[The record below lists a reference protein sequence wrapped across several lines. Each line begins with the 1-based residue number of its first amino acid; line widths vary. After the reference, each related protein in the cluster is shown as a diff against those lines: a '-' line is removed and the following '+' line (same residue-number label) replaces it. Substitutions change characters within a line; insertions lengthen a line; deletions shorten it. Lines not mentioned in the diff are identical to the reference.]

1 MKLLAPLLLVLS
13 ALSPSFAQEAANP
26 ESVKK
31 HEYQSDVA
39 RLRKI
44 VIESL
49 YSHREVFLRELIS
62 NANDAIEKLRLTAL
76 KDKSVWDGVAPLNIT
91 LQLYKDPEGEGGR
104 LVIADTGIGMSPEEL
119 TANLGTLAKSGT
131 SEFLAK
137 ADTSS
142 SGSGG
147 NGNLIG
153 AFGLGFYS
161 SFLVADKV
169 YVSSLPP
176 PSAANPNPVQ
186 HVFASSSEEP
196 SFEVYKDPRGNTLG
210 RGTEITLV
218 LKKEALEYLEEEKV
232 KQLVSKHSGFASS
245 FPIYLFTN
253 RTEEQP
259 VPQDVTEATEE
270 RPKVD
275 DEEVLIEDTPEKKD
289 ENAAIQ
295 MREVTIEE
303 WVHLN
308 NQAPLWARDPKEVT
322 DEEYK
327 NFYQVTF
334 KQHKDPIIW
343 HHFKGDSG
351 PVSFKALIFVPQ
363 SLPEDYWQSAQAS
376 IQDTRLMVKRVLITS
391 DFGEHKLP
399 KWISWIKVLIDADDL
414 PLNVSRETLQS
425 TRFLRQIK
433 NIVVTRFIQ
442 AMTKVAEEEPER
454 YMEILKNYNH
464 VLKLGVIETAIEGKS
479 GNRDKLAGLT
489 RWDTTLRKGISLEE
503 YVEGRKEGQNQ
514 IYFLANIGQ
523 STENMRHS
531 VFVEKLVA
539 RGYEVILMTD
549 TMDEIFVSNL
559 RVFSGM
565 QFQDVAK
572 KGLQYGDEDR
582 EQEKKDM
589 DKFKEGYKPLVD
601 FFVKSTKEA
610 IKDVVISNRLVTSPC
625 AIVVDSFGYSANMEK
640 LLTSHGKKS
649 ALQDLATR
657 QKVLEINPR
666 SPLIEGLLNRI
677 LALGEDGSERDKEE
691 ETELTEVVNILI
703 DGALIRSGFEV
714 MESNIFFERVDR
726 ALRRSLGV
734 SETAK
739 TEVHVKPAPPTA
751 AAPPTDAGE
760 ISMDPNDF
768 IELKDLKES
777 LKPELDRSFGAPKTS
792 EEGEA
797 KPIMFDANKAREMAG
812 GDPAK
817 MEKIAEEVV
826 KHIEL

>member
-13 ALSPSFAQEAANP
+13 ALSPSLAQEAPNP

-91 LQLYKDPEGEGGR
+91 LQLYKDPEGKSGR
-104 LVIADTGIGMSPEEL
+104 LVISDTGIGMSPEEL

-232 KQLVSKHSGFASS
+232 KQLVVKHSGFASS

-259 VPQDVTEATEE
+259 VPQDDMDAAEE
-270 RPKVD
+270 KPKVD

-289 ENAAIQ
+289 ENSAVQ
-295 MREVTIEE
+295 TRNVTIEE

-327 NFYQVTF
+327 NFYQATF
-334 KQHKDPIIW
+334 KQQKDPVLW

-351 PVSFKALIFVPQ
+351 PVSFRALIFVPE

-376 IQDTRLMVKRVLITS
+376 AQDTRLMVKRVLITS

-454 YMEILKNYNH
+454 YTEILNNYNH
-464 VLKLGVIETAIEGKS
+464 VLKLGVVETAIEGKS

-489 RWDTTLRKGISLEE
+489 RWDTTLRKGISLGE

-559 RVFSGM
+559 RVFGGM
-565 QFQDVAK
+565 LFQDVAK
-572 KGLQYGDEDR
+572 KGLQYGDEDI

-589 DKFKEGYKPLVD
+589 DKFKEDYKPLVD

-640 LLTSHGKKS
+640 LLASHGKKS
-649 ALQDLATR
+649 ALQDFATK

-666 SPLIEGLLNRI
+666 SPLIEGLLKRI
-677 LALGEDGSERDKEE
+677 MALGEDEDERDKEE
-691 ETELTEVVNILI
+691 ETELTEVANILI

-714 MESNIFFERVDR
+714 MESNVFFERVDR

-739 TEVHVKPAPPTA
+739 TEVHVEPAPPKA
-751 AAPPTDAGE
+751 AAPPTNSGE
-760 ISMDPNDF
+760 VTMDPNDF
-768 IELKDLKES
+768 IDLKDFKES
-777 LKPELDRSFGAPKTS
+777 LKPELDRSFGAPKVR

-797 KPIMFDANKAREMAG
+797 TPMTFDANKARKMAG
-812 GDPAK
+812 DDPAK